1 MSSVFDITKVVNE
14 LHEDFILAKR
24 DVKRE
29 QEFLEENAQNVEWAD
44 DANAIAQTVATI
56 VQEKAHMKISSIVTK
71 CLQTI
76 FEEEAYEFRIV
87 FEQKRGKTEA
97 RLVFVR
103 EGEEIDPMK
112 GSGGG
117 AVDIAAFALRISCLM
132 VSRPPLRKTVI
143 LDEPFKFL
151 SKTYRGRVASMLEL
165 LASELG
171 IQFIMVTHIQE
182 LEVGNVIQ
190 L

>member
-1 MSSVFDITKVVNE
+1 MSSVSDISEIVEN
-14 LHEDFILAKR
+14 LYEDFLLAKR

-29 QEFLEENAQNVEWAD
+29 QEFLEETALKVEWAD

-56 VQEKAHMKISSIVTK
+56 VQEKAHKKISSIVTK

-76 FEEEAYEFRIV
+76 FEEEAYEFSII

-97 RLVFVR
+97 KLVFIR
-103 EGEEIDPMK
+103 NGEEVDPMA

-132 VSRPPLRKTVI
+132 VSRPPLRRAVI

-151 SKTYRGRVASMLEL
+151 SKTYRGRVASMLNL
-165 LASELG
+165 LSSELG
-171 IQFIMVTHIQE
+171 IQFIMVTHIPE
-182 LEVGNVIQ
+182 LEVGNVIR